1 MEIYFNIGRIGVGKM
16 QRPERK
22 KRSSSKIIIWLVSIL
37 VILAIATAIVIAT
50 TIFITGNKI
59 HNPLHRQQSELRS
72 NNVNLRSGD
81 PFTIALF
88 GVDSNAQ
95 RKNTNDGERSD
106 TIMILSVNPKKKT
119 TELVSIP
126 RDTQAEI
133 VGRDTTEK
141 INHAYA
147 YGGPTMAVK
156 SLEKLMNVPIDHY
169 ATIDMDGLH
178 DMIDSVG
185 GINVVSNDTF
195 TVHGTAF
202 TKGQSTHVDGDT
214 AMSFIRSRKE
224 TGAGGDFGRQERQ
237 QLVLQAMAN
246 KIVSSS
252 AITHFPSLIT
262 QIQKNVTTD
271 LTLGDLNEIRSNYK
285 EANNTVNRHQLEGT
299 GGIQSDGLWYFIPS
313 ESSKAQMTEMLNNN
327 LKK

>member
-1 MEIYFNIGRIGVGKM
+1 
-16 QRPERK
+16 
-22 KRSSSKIIIWLVSIL
+22 
-37 VILAIATAIVIAT
+37 
-50 TIFITGNKI
+50 
-59 HNPLHRQQSELRS
+59 
-72 NNVNLRSGD
+72 
-81 PFTIALF
+81 
-88 GVDSNAQ
+88 
-95 RKNTNDGERSD
+95 
-106 TIMILSVNPKKKT
+106 MILSVNPKKKT

-133 VGRDTTEK
+133 VGRGTTEK

-185 GINVVSNDTF
+185 GVNIVSNDTF
-195 TVHGTAF
+195 TVQGTTF

-214 AMSFIRSRKE
+214 AMAFIRSRKE

-246 KIVSSS
+246 KMVSSS
-252 AITHFPSLIT
+252 AITHLPSLIT

-271 LTLGDLNEIRSNYK
+271 LTLGDLNEIRSHYK
-285 EANNTVNRHQLEGT
+285 EANDTVNRHQLEGT
-299 GGIQSDGLWYFIPS
+299 GSIQNDGLWYFIPN
-313 ESSKAQMTEMLNNN
+313 ESSKVQMTEVLNNN

>member
-1 MEIYFNIGRIGVGKM
+1 M
-16 QRPERK
+16 QRPDK
-22 KRSSSKIIIWLVSIL
+22 KKHSSSKIMKWVISIL
-37 VILAIATAIVIAT
+37 VVLAIVAVAVIAA
-50 TIFITGNKI
+50 TILITGNKI

-72 NNVNLRSGD
+72 HNVNLRNGD

-95 RKNTNDGERSD
+95 RKSTNDGERSD

-133 VGRDTTEK
+133 VGRGTTEK

-185 GINVVSNDTF
+185 GVNITSNDTF
-195 TVHGTAF
+195 TVQGTTF

-214 AMSFIRSRKE
+214 AMAFIRSRKE

-246 KIVSSS
+246 KMVSSS
-252 AITHFPSLIT
+252 VITHLPSLIT

-271 LTLGDLNEIRSNYK
+271 LTLGDLNEIRSHYK
-285 EANNTVNRHQLEGT
+285 EANDTVNRHQLEGT
-299 GGIQSDGLWYFIPS
+299 GSIQNDGLWYFIPN
-313 ESSKAQMTEMLNNN
+313 ESSKGQMTEVLNNN

>member
-1 MEIYFNIGRIGVGKM
+1 M

-22 KRSSSKIIIWLVSIL
+22 KRSSSKIMMWLISIL
-37 VILAIATAIVIAT
+37 VVLAIATAIVIAA

-72 NNVNLRSGD
+72 NNVNLRNGD

-95 RKNTNDGERSD
+95 RKSANDGERSD
-106 TIMILSVNPKKKT
+106 TIMILSVNPKKRT

-133 VGRDTTEK
+133 VGRGTIEK

-147 YGGPTMAVK
+147 YGGPTMAVN

-185 GINVVSNDTF
+185 GVDVISNDTF
-195 TVHGTAF
+195 TVHGTTF
-202 TKGQSTHVDGDT
+202 TKGQSSHVDGDT
-214 AMSFIRSRKE
+214 AMAFIRSRKE
-224 TGAGGDFGRQERQ
+224 AGAGGDFGRQERQ

-246 KIVSSS
+246 KMVSSS

-271 LTLGDLNEIRSNYK
+271 LTLGDLNEIRSHYK
-285 EANNTVNRHQLEGT
+285 EANHIVNRHQLDGT
-299 GGIQSDGLWYFIPS
+299 GGIQNDGLWYFIPN
-313 ESSKAQMTEMLNNN
+313 ESSKTQMTEILNNN
-327 LKK
+327 LKQ